1 MSEFEKIK
9 KLLAEIHSYEK
20 QIMKFDRNA
29 PELDF
34 IPAYYPPKEDGMY
47 LTIRC
52 GLSGI
57 KTYINEW
64 KDGKWQMEI
73 LDGSKTIAYSRNKVE
88 LKNI

>member
-1 MSEFEKIK
+1 MNEKIK
-9 KLLAEIHSYEK
+9 LLSEELKTYDKMIFEFDKDNQEK
-20 QIMKFDRNA
+20 
-29 PELDF
+29 DF
-34 IPAYYPPKEDGMY
+34 KPAHYLPKEDGFY

-57 KTYINEW
+57 YTRVNQW

-73 LDGSKTIAYSRNKVE
+73 LDGSTTIAYSRKQIH